1 MVYQLQWKVFF
12 SDPIEKIKDNE
23 SPTTGPII
31 AKKYWAYI
39 SPALTKGKRA
49 PLRS

>member
-1 MVYQLQWKVFF
+1 MVYHLQWKVFF

-23 SPTTGPII
+23 SPTTGPI
-31 AKKYWAYI
+31 
-39 SPALTKGKRA
+39 SPTLTKGKRA